1 MCWWR
6 GPIFSV
12 LRIREKL
19 SKVYEYSKVKGNM
32 DQQLIRNFCIIAHID
47 HGKSTLADR
56 ILEFGGLVEK
66 RLFRDQ
72 LLDDMDLE
80 RERGITIKSSA
91 VTLPYRT
98 KDKTTYLLNLIDTPG
113 HVDFNFEVAKT
124 LRACEGAILLVDAS
138 QGVEAQTVANLTQAL
153 EQDLVILPVINK
165 IDLNSAEPERTAA
178 QIHEILKVQTEI
190 LRVSAK
196 ERIGIE
202 ELLEEVC
209 QKVPPPK
216 GERSGP
222 LQALIF
228 DSTFDI
234 YKGVI
239 VAVRVIEGAV
249 RPGMKIQMMATKRF
263 YEVQE
268 VGIFQLKM
276 VSKGDLSCGE
286 VGYLTANIKEVREIK
301 IGDTVT
307 DFQRPAGR
315 PLPGYREIRP
325 MVFSGIYPVNPKD
338 FPSLRS
344 AIDKLH
350 LNDSS
355 FVYEPENSAALGP
368 GFRCGFLGLLHM
380 EIIHE
385 RLEREYGLNLL
396 LTTPSVVYEAAGRD
410 GQLFKIDNPSC
421 FPSTNT
427 IQEIREPMIRAI
439 ILTPQRSLGEIMTLV
454 TERRGKFVSSEYLDE
469 DKVKLVFEL
478 PLSEVIVDFYDRLKS
493 ITRGYGSL
501 DYTFK
506 EYVPSEIVK
515 LDILLNG
522 ELCEAF
528 SILCH
533 RTQAFS
539 KGKALVQRLRE
550 LIPRH
555 QFKVQIQAAI
565 GSRVIAAESIS
576 AMKKA
581 VTAKCYGGDITRKRK
596 LWEKQKV
603 GKKRMKQ
610 FGRVEIPQAA
620 FLEALKA
627 R

>member
-1 MCWWR
+1 
-6 GPIFSV
+6 
-12 LRIREKL
+12 
-19 SKVYEYSKVKGNM
+19 M
-32 DQQLIRNFCIIAHID
+32 DQNLIRNFCIIAHID

-56 ILEFGGLVEK
+56 ILEVGGLVEK

-91 VTLPYRT
+91 VALPYHA
-98 KDKTTYLLNLIDTPG
+98 KDQKTYLLNLIDTPG
-113 HVDFNFEVAKT
+113 HVDFNFEVSKT
-124 LRACEGAILLVDAS
+124 LRACEGAVLLVDAS
-138 QGVEAQTVANLTQAL
+138 QGVEAQTVANLYQAV
-153 EQDLVILPVINK
+153 EQHLVILPVINK
-165 IDLNSAEPERTAA
+165 IDLTSAEPERTAA
-178 QIHEILKVQTEI
+178 QIREILKVTPEKI

-196 ERIGIE
+196 EKVGIE
-202 ELLEEVC
+202 ELLEEIC
-209 QKVPPPK
+209 RKIPPPK
-216 GERSGP
+216 GEKTAP

-239 VAVRVIEGAV
+239 VNVRVVEGTV
-249 RPGMKIQMMATKRF
+249 RPGTKIQMMATHRT

-276 VSKGDLSCGE
+276 VQKKELSCGE

-307 DFQRPAGR
+307 DFDSPAKK
-315 PLPGYREIRP
+315 PLPGYRDIRP

-338 FPSLRS
+338 FPALRS
-344 AIDKLH
+344 AIDRLH

-355 FVYEPENSAALGP
+355 FVYEPENSAALGS

-380 EIIHE
+380 EIVQE

-396 LTTPSVVYEAAGRD
+396 LTTPSVVYEVVGRD
-410 GQLFKIDNPSC
+410 GQVSKIDNPSR
-421 FPSTNT
+421 FPPTHD
-427 IQEIREPMIRAI
+427 IQEIREPMIQAI
-439 ILTPQRSLGEIMTLV
+439 TLTPQRAIGEIMTLA
-454 TERRGKFVSSEYLDE
+454 TERRGKFVSNEYLDE
-469 DKVKLVFEL
+469 DKVKLVFEI

-493 ITRGYGSL
+493 MTRGYGSL
-501 DYTFK
+501 DYSFK
-506 EYVPSEIVK
+506 GYVPSEVVK

-533 RTQAFS
+533 RSQAFS
-539 KGKALVQRLRE
+539 KGKSLVQKLRE

-576 AMKKA
+576 PMKKA

-610 FGRVEIPQAA
+610 FGRVEIPQEA